1 MKKRSIYV
9 FLSTSLAMLIP
20 APGRFVYGFV
30 LVLELLFLML
40 IGTLSVSFAKKMKL
54 DQLKTIITLVSVVS
68 ASIFF
73 RQLLILIQPEV
84 VMVLGIVIYLVPIS
98 YFFIGYVFANQD
110 QPLAARLKLNMIHMT
125 TFAIY
130 ALAFFL
136 VRDLVGYGTFTFFGS
151 GMRIVEKVI
160 IPADRIGIASFIA
173 SIPGATVLSAVI
185 LFSHIIVRNKYS
197 IIKNTEETK

>member
-1 MKKRSIYV
+1 
-9 FLSTSLAMLIP
+9 
-20 APGRFVYGFV
+20 
-30 LVLELLFLML
+30 
-40 IGTLSVSFAKKMKL
+40 MKL

-173 SIPGATVLSAVI
+173 SIPGATLLSAVI

>member
-110 QPLAARLKLNMIHMT
+110 QPLATRLKLNMIHMT

>member
-151 GMRIVEKVI
+151 GMRIVENVI

-173 SIPGATVLSAVI
+173 SIPGATLLSAVI